1 MTRMEENPQEELMRA
16 LIEQDP
22 GLPRTNPTTAYWQD
36 PPHKLSNTQSA
47 SLPSKIDIAVI
58 GSGITGASVTKTILE
73 NHPSMKVTVFE
84 ARTICSGATGR
95 NGGQLAINA
104 AETYVKTREAV
115 GAEMAG
121 KIVRFSLKTLQAMR
135 KVAREFSGA
144 DFPEAQDTEVTEV
157 TKVRSF
163 MDEESFRGMQYGVR
177 ELEAD
182 HPYLRGIYTV
192 IDAET
197 CQKDHGIHGAVG
209 GVMHGA
215 GSVWP
220 YRIVTNLFDALLAQH
235 ASRLAIET
243 NTPITRVTY
252 EPSTD
257 ADHPYILDSLRGTLR
272 ATQVA
277 YCTNGYTG
285 HLLPSLRG
293 ALFPLKETMTV
304 QELNPAI
311 SRSAPTS
318 WAIHYT
324 PYLDANT
331 GTYADGLTY
340 GMQSAKSGYYFFGG
354 AKCAPDE
361 LISSDD
367 TVLVDSSVQLL
378 QDSVTSLFGRE
389 SKDSRL
395 ISAWSGVMCFSSD
408 SMPLVGRLPSKMTN
422 RAGEGEWICGAY
434 NGYGMPSAWLAGESL
449 ALMILNQ
456 PPRDYLPEVFFL
468 SEDRLK
474 QGLSVER
481 SMEFLKAD

>member
-1 MTRMEENPQEELMRA
+1 MTSIQRNPQEEPMRA

-22 GLPRTNPTTAYWQD
+22 GLPRTSPTTSYWQT
-36 PPHKLSNTQSA
+36 PEHKLSSIQSA
-47 SLPSKIDIAVI
+47 SLPSKTNIAVI
-58 GSGITGASVTKTILE
+58 GSGITGASVAKTILE
-73 NHPSMKVTVFE
+73 NHPTAQVTVFE

-95 NGGQLAINA
+95 NGGQLAVNA

-115 GAEMAG
+115 GPDMAG
-121 KIVRFSLKTLQAMR
+121 KIVKFHLKTLQAMR
-135 KVAREFSGA
+135 DVAREFSSEYYP
-144 DFPEAQDTEVTEV
+144 DAQDPEVTEV
-157 TKVRSF
+157 VKVRAF
-163 MDEESFRGMQYGVR
+163 MNEESFRGVQDGVR

-182 HPYLRGIYTV
+182 HPDLRGIYTV
-192 IDAET
+192 IHADT

-209 GVMHGA
+209 GVMHSA

-220 YRIVTNLFDALLAQH
+220 YRMVTNLFDALLAQN

-243 NTPITRVTY
+243 NTPVTRVTY
-252 EPSTD
+252 EPFTD
-257 ADHPYILDSLRGTLR
+257 PKHPYILHSPRGAVR
-272 ATQVA
+272 ATQIA

-304 QELNPAI
+304 QELSPVT
-311 SRSAPTS
+311 SRSVPTS

-324 PYLDANT
+324 PYLDESTA
-331 GTYADGLTY
+331 TYADGLTY
-340 GMQSAKSGYYFFGG
+340 GMQSAKSRYYFFGG
-354 AKCAPDE
+354 AKCAPAE

-367 TVLVDSSVQLL
+367 TVLVESSAEFL
-378 QDSVTSLFGRE
+378 QKSVTSLFGRE
-389 SKDSRL
+389 RQDSRL

-408 SMPLVGRLPSKMTN
+408 SMPLVGRLPAELTN

-449 ALMILNQ
+449 ALMILNK
-456 PPRDYLPEVFFL
+456 PPRDYLPEVFLL

-481 SMEFLKAD
+481 SMEFLNAD